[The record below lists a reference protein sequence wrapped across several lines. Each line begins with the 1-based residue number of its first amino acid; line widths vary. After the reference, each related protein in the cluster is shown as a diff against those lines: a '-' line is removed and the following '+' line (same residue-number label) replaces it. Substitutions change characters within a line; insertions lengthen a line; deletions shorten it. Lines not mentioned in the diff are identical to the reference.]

1 VGAGLLAK
9 VCCQPMMPL
18 AKQDALWQRGQMLMA
33 KLDKGEAF

>member
-1 VGAGLLAK
+1 
-9 VCCQPMMPL
+9 MMPL